1 MRRVRDGVEKGGGKN
16 TGRVLSEGGRGG
28 ERGGRL
34 DDLLRLIRLLTHAAV
49 VDLRKKLLLLLQGL
63 VVFCLV

>member
-1 MRRVRDGVEKGGGKN
+1 MGLRKVVVNTPEEFFPRGDAVE
-16 TGRVLSEGGRGG
+16 RE
-28 ERGGRL
+28 EEGRL

-49 VDLRKKLLLLLQGL
+49 VDLRKKLLLLLQGV